1 MKGLENFY
9 LVTGGIASLVT
20 VVASF
25 WAAFYAYFLIRPD
38 PIVYTRVNKNPDFE
52 EKFYLAFRLQ
62 NNGIK
67 PLHTKATLVCQVLKL
82 ELRLLKGEFKEF
94 MANLKSDGEAC
105 VQAVGE
111 EAEKAF
117 QILLRDPYL
126 IEKLN
131 FENVTGM
138 LMIHHRGRINSPRQV
153 HFHKDADTSLYGIQF
168 ANHWSFADT
177 VAAQEIFRRM
187 LKYKGISLKI
197 KFEPNFKWHIFKNLN
212 YPDQDLFLN

>member
-82 ELRLLKGEFKEF
+82 EQQPLKKSFEWYMKKWGGE
-94 MANLKSDGEAC
+94 
-105 VQAVGE
+105 AVGE
-111 EAEKAF
+111 NAEKVF

-126 IEKLN
+126 IEELN
-131 FENVTGM
+131 FKNVTGM